1 LRNLKK
7 KRGKGALSLE
17 EKENNEEK
25 KETTIGKKPTIIRR
39 HVPP

>member
-17 EKENNEEK
+17 KKENNEEK
-25 KETTIGKKPTIIRR
+25 KETTIDKKPTIIRR